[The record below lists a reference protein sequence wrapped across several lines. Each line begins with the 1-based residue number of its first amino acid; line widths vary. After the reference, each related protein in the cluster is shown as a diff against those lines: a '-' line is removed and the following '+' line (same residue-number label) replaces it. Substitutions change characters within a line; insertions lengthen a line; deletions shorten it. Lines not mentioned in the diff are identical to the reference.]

1 MAGSALDGNGA
12 MVLRDDSNSTCQYG
26 ILNLDIYAES
36 HCPLLIT
43 VTVIIYSSCFC
54 STHAKLH
61 CTVCLLTE
69 QKYVDLSS
77 GATLFTVRDP
87 LSGTVLMTGNCF
99 SH

>member
-1 MAGSALDGNGA
+1 MAGSALGGNGA

-26 ILNLDIYAES
+26 ILNLDIFVES

-54 STHAKLH
+54 STCAKLH
-61 CTVCLLTE
+61 CTVCCLTE

-77 GATLFTVRDP
+77 DATLFTVRDP
-87 LSGTVLMTGNCF
+87 LSGTVLMTGNLF
-99 SH
+99 